1 MDQQEWLVSHPCPN
15 YDFFHILP
23 CKSVLSLH
31 SFFFPPK
38 QPHHTGLHNSAGI
51 PSLFRFYGKQRKTG
65 ACGSLEDLIKGG
77 AGPAPESKRAPPENR
92 VKR

>member
-1 MDQQEWLVSHPCPN
+1 MTFS
-15 YDFFHILP
+15 YF
-23 CKSVLSLH
+23 SLQICLIITL
-31 SFFFPPK
+31 FFFPPK
-38 QPHHTGLHNSAGI
+38 QPHHTGLHSSADI